1 MPAYIIVLAD
11 VTDPERYAAY
21 TKVTPSVVA
30 QFGGRFIARGGRTET
45 LEGPEERRRVV
56 VLEFPSYE
64 LALAFYQSHD
74 YQRAKRLR
82 DGAAEATFV
91 LVDGYRPQI

>member
-11 VTDPERYAAY
+11 VTDAERYAAY
-21 TKVTPSVVA
+21 AKVTPSVVA
-30 QFGGRFIARGGRTET
+30 QFGGRFIARGGRTQT

-64 LALAFYQSHD
+64 LATAFYQSHD
-74 YQRAKRLR
+74 YQRAKHLR
-82 DGAAEATFV
+82 NGAADATFV
-91 LVDGYRPQI
+91 LVDGYRPPI